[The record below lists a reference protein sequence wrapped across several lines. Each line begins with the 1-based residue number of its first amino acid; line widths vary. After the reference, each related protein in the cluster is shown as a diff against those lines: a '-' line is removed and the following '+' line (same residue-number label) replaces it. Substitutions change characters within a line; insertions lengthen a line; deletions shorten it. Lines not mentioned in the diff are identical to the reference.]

1 MFKIQ
6 TLNKIA
12 PKGLD
17 LFSHDN
23 YEVASEI
30 GSPDAIVLRSFK
42 MHDMELQETLCALAR
57 AGAGTNNIPIESCS
71 EKGIVVFNTPGAN
84 ANAVKEAVLTSLLL
98 ASRDIVE
105 GISWVQSIK
114 DEGENVPA
122 LVEKGKS
129 QFGGQE
135 IKGKKLGIVGLGAIG
150 AMVAND
156 ALALGMEV
164 VGYDPY
170 LSVDAA
176 WELSSD
182 VKKATGLETLLSD
195 VDYLSIHIPLLEST
209 KEMFNSE
216 KFAMMK
222 DGISILNFARG
233 GLVNNDDIKAALE
246 SGKVS
251 TYVTDF
257 FPSADL
263 LGVKGVIPIPHL
275 GASTEESEENCA
287 TMACQQIKNFLETGN
302 IRNSVNFPTCEM
314 PVKAGEKR
322 IIIANKNVPHMI
334 SEKNVPHMISEITS
348 LLADNNVNI
357 GDMLNKSKGDL
368 AYNIIDIDGE
378 VSEDVLDKL
387 REVDGIIMVKNII

>member
-6 TLNKIA
+6 TLNKIS

-17 LFSHDN
+17 LFTRDN

-30 GSPDAIVLRSFK
+30 GTPDAIVLRSFK
-42 MHDMELQETLCALAR
+42 MHDMELPQTLCAIAR
-57 AGAGTNNIPIESCS
+57 AGAGTNNIPIDRCS

-84 ANAVKEAVLTSLLL
+84 ANAVKEIVLAGLLL
-98 ASRDIVE
+98 ASRGIIEGVE
-105 GISWVQSIK
+105 WVQSIK
-114 DEGENVPA
+114 EEGDKVPA

-129 QFGGQE
+129 QFAGHE

-164 VGYDPY
+164 IGYDPY

-182 VKKATGLETLLSD
+182 VQKATGLETLLSD
-195 VDYLSIHIPLLEST
+195 VDYLSIHVPLLEST

-222 DGISILNFARG
+222 EGIRILNFARG
-233 GLVNNDDIKAALE
+233 GLVNNDDIKAALA

-251 TYVTDF
+251 SYVTD

-275 GASTEESEENCA
+275 GASTAESEENCA
-287 TMACQQIKNFLETGN
+287 VMASQQIKDFLETGN
-302 IRNSVNFPTCEM
+302 IRNSVNFPTCEL
-314 PVKAGEKR
+314 PVKAGYKR
-322 IIIANKNVPHMI
+322 LIIANKNIP
-334 SEKNVPHMISEITS
+334 NMISEITTS
-348 LLADNNVNI
+348 LADNGINI
-357 GDMLNKSKGDL
+357 GDMLNKSKGDI
-368 AYNIIDIDGE
+368 AYNIIDVDGE
-378 VSEDVLDKL
+378 VGSEVLDRL
-387 REVDGIIMVKNII
+387 LEINGIIFAKVIG

>member
-6 TLNKIA
+6 TLNKIS

-23 YEVASEI
+23 YEVASEM
-30 GSPDAIVLRSFK
+30 GNPDAIVLRSFK
-42 MHDMELQETLCALAR
+42 MHDMELAKTLCAVAR

-114 DEGENVPA
+114 EEGENVPA

-164 VGYDPY
+164 IGYDPY

-195 VDYLSIHIPLLEST
+195 VDYLSIHIPLLDST
-209 KEMFNSE
+209 KDMFNSE

-222 DGISILNFARG
+222 DGISIVNFARG
-233 GLVNNDDIKAALE
+233 GLVNNDDIKAALA

-257 FPSADL
+257 PSADL
-263 LGVKGVIPIPHL
+263 LGVEGVIPIPHL
-275 GASTEESEENCA
+275 GASTAESEENCA
-287 TMACQQIKNFLETGN
+287 TMACQQIKDFLERGN

-314 PVKAGEKR
+314 PVKAGHKR
-322 IIIANKNVPHMI
+322 IIIAN
-334 SEKNVPHMISEITS
+334 KNVPHMISEITS

-387 REVDGIIMVKNII
+387 RKVDGIIMVKNII

>member
-30 GSPDAIVLRSFK
+30 GSADAIVLRSFK
-42 MHDMELQETLCALAR
+42 MHDMELPETLSAVAR
-57 AGAGTNNIPIESCS
+57 AGAGTNNIPIDSCS

-98 ASRDIVE
+98 SSRDIVE
-105 GISWVQSIK
+105 GINWVQSIK

-170 LSVDAA
+170 LSVD
-176 WELSSD
+176 
-182 VKKATGLETLLSD
+182 
-195 VDYLSIHIPLLEST
+195 YLSIHIPLLEST

-251 TYVTDF
+251 TYVTD

-322 IIIANKNVPHMI
+322 IIIANKNVP
-334 SEKNVPHMISEITS
+334 NMISEITS
-348 LLADNNVNI
+348 LLADNSVNI
-357 GDMLNKSKGDL
+357 GDMLNKSKGDI

-387 REVDGIIMVKNII
+387 REIDGIIMVKNII

>member
-6 TLNKIA
+6 TLNKIS

-17 LFSHDN
+17 LFSRES

-30 GSPDAIVLRSFK
+30 MNPDAIVLRSFK
-42 MHDMELQETLCALAR
+42 MHDMEFPESLCAIAR
-57 AGAGTNNIPIESCS
+57 AGAGTNNIPIERCS

-84 ANAVKEAVLTSLLL
+84 ANAVKEIVLASLLM
-98 ASRDIVE
+98 ASRNIVDGVE
-105 GISWVQSIK
+105 WVQGIK
-114 DEGENVPA
+114 NEGDEVPA

-129 QFGGQE
+129 QFAGCE

-164 VGYDPY
+164 IGYDPY

-182 VKKATGLETLLSD
+182 VQKATGLETLLSN
-195 VDYLSIHIPLLEST
+195 VDYLSIHVPLLEST
-209 KEMFNSE
+209 KGMFNSE

-222 DGISILNFARG
+222 EGVTILNFARG
-233 GLVNNDDIKAALE
+233 GLVDNKDILAALA
-246 SGKVS
+246 SGRVS
-251 TYVTDF
+251 TYVTD

-275 GASTEESEENCA
+275 GASTVESEDNCA
-287 TMACQQIKNFLETGN
+287 IMACQQIKDYLETGN
-302 IRNSVNFPTCEM
+302 IRNSVNFPNCEL
-314 PVKAGEKR
+314 PKKEACNR
-322 IIIANKNVPHMI
+322 ITIANKNVP
-334 SEKNVPHMISEITS
+334 NMISEITS
-348 LLADNNVNI
+348 QLADSKINI
-357 GDMLNKSKGDL
+357 VDMINKSKGDI
-368 AYNIIDIDGE
+368 AYNIIDVSGD
-378 VSEDVLDKL
+378 VSEDVLNKL
-387 REVDGIIMVKNII
+387 LDIDGIIFAELIR